1 MGSFP
6 ETYND
11 PPAPWQ
17 ESKGVGMK
25 GDFTYISPLSLPF
38 FAPVTQA
45 NLQKIYTTFSYLRG
59 LLFNCLLTNERLINK
74 VFFMK
79 SAVQLGAPTLYLLEQ
94 DLEEHDEESTSL
106 LEARSSRPKRDLLSV
121 LCWEPG
127 H

>member
-1 MGSFP
+1 
-6 ETYND
+6 
-11 PPAPWQ
+11 
-17 ESKGVGMK
+17 MK
-25 GDFTYISPLSLPF
+25 GDFRYISPLSLPF

-59 LLFNCLLTNERLINK
+59 LLFNCLLTNEKLINK